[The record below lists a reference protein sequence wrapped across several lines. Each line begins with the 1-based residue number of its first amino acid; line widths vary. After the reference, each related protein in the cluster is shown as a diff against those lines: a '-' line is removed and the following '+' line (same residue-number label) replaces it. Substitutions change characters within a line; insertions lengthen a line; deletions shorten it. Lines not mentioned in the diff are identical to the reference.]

1 MIVKMLKRFIIGP
14 VLLSIIF
21 EFGCIKKPELNIE
34 ELKIKIPNEWSIPIH
49 SDNDITGEWWVAF
62 NNQELNNFLS
72 QIKNESPDFLSL
84 IQNQKIGLFNSK
96 ISGASLFPSL
106 NLGFNR
112 SESVQNLSA
121 FGFADDFLDP
131 RGTDTSAQ
139 VKNSGNSVLT
149 FDNTAYGLGLN
160 HQWELDVWGRLL
172 NEREAAKKDYQALR
186 YDISYI
192 GFSLLV
198 RSTILYYQAVE
209 AMAQLDLS
217 EESYESLVEIRD
229 LVKNRYEKGLRSS
242 LDYRLSETSV
252 STAILEMENRKN
264 QLVAINRQLQVL
276 TGEYPSG
283 NFIKENKLPKYL
295 PPIPSSIPAAII
307 DRRPDIRSLILKIE
321 SNSHRIA
328 QAKRNLLPG
337 IMLTGSLGTSTQD
350 IEKILNEDFGIWNLG
365 LGVTAPIFNGQ
376 RLRSAIK
383 IQEASFEKSKQDLI
397 KGLLQAFSEIEQ
409 YMYYDQSL
417 VIQMNALESAVE
429 QSRDAYNLSKERYD
443 KGVTT
448 LESVLNSQRQYN
460 SIQSQYLYLQRQSIE
475 NRLLLIIAMGG
486 DLNFRKK
493 IIRESK

>member
-1 MIVKMLKRFIIGP
+1 MVSRFLSGSFSLFIIFQ
-14 VLLSIIF
+14 S
-21 EFGCIKKPELNIE
+21 GCISKPELNME
-34 ELKIKIPNEWSIPIH
+34 ELRINIPKEWSIPMHI
-49 SDNDITGEWWVAF
+49 DNDAVGEWWLAF
-62 NNQELNNFLS
+62 NNKELNKFLS
-72 QIKNESPDFLSL
+72 LIKTESPDFLSL
-84 IQNQKIGLFNSK
+84 IQNQKIGLYNSK
-96 ISGASLFPSL
+96 VIGASILPSL

-121 FGFADDFLDP
+121 FGFADDFLNPSDS
-131 RGTDTSAQ
+131 DTSSQ
-139 VKNSGNSVLT
+139 SRNSGNNVLT
-149 FDNTAYGLGLN
+149 FDNTTYGLGLN

-172 NEREAAKKDYQALR
+172 NEREATKKDYQALT
-186 YDISYI
+186 YDLSYI

-198 RSTILYYQAVE
+198 RSTILYFQAVE

-217 EESYESLVEIRD
+217 KESYESLVEIRD

-283 NFIKENKLPKYL
+283 LFIKENKLPKYL
-295 PPIPSSIPAAII
+295 PPIPSSIPAEII

-337 IMLTGSLGTSTQD
+337 IMLTGSMGTSTQD
-350 IEKILNEDFGIWNLG
+350 LEEILNEDFGVWSLG

-417 VIQMNALESAVE
+417 VVQINALKSAVE
-429 QSRDAYNLSKERYD
+429 QSRDAYDLSKERYD

-460 SIQSQYLYLQRQSIE
+460 SIQSQYLFLQRQSIE
-475 NRLLLIIAMGG
+475 NRLSLILAMGG
-486 DLNFRKK
+486 DLNFTIKNN
-493 IIRESK
+493 